1 MHLPHLRRWWTEY
14 FMSIPMLS
22 WLYIWIIFSY
32 TVGFARNISS
42 IFNLFSA
49 SFETNR
55 CMYHQNTFRY
65 VRENIVSEFG
75 CRKERD
81 LRQLGK
87 VKVVRNWPNQ
97 RTVRDIRSFMGLMQ
111 FFRRF
116 IRDFSTMATLPTSI
130 TRENSVIQNWASH
143 AMMLLLLLSYNRVLK
158 PLGEVEKRSG

>member
-1 MHLPHLRRWWTEY
+1 
-14 FMSIPMLS
+14 MLS

-97 RTVRDIRSFMGLMQ
+97 RTVRDIRSFVWLMQ
-111 FFRRF
+111 FFVRF
-116 IRDFSTMATLPTSI
+116 IRDLLTMATLPTSI
-130 TRENSVIQNWASH
+130 IRESSRIQNLGKSCDDDFASTVVQ
-143 AMMLLLLLSYNRVLK
+143 SRTETSWGGRKPFRISKYVL
-158 PLGEVEKRSG
+158 